1 MLEGRSTRAILSLL
15 RRLDRDERGVAYVEY
30 LQILLLCVLGAAI
43 AMAPLGGLLL
53 RYYDNVEFLTGLP
66 FP

>member
-1 MLEGRSTRAILSLL
+1 MNHLTQLL
-15 RRLDRDERGVAYVEY
+15 RRLDRDERGVAMVEY
-30 LQILLLCVLGAAI
+30 MEILILVILGCAV
-43 AMAPLGGLLL
+43 AMAPLGAYLM